1 MRSNLTVTLILALL
15 LGLVLNEVGFF
26 EYRRLASVLLLILA
40 IVLVMDGIS
49 AWIRKRFLLA
59 TA

>member
-1 MRSNLTVTLILALL
+1 MRSNLTVTFILALL
-15 LGLVLNEVGFF
+15 LGLNEVGFF
-26 EYRRLASVLLLILA
+26 EYRRLANVLLLILM
-40 IVLVMDGIS
+40 IVLVMDGIN

>member
-1 MRSNLTVTLILALL
+1 MRSNLTVTFILALL
-15 LGLVLNEVGFF
+15 LGLNEVGFF
-26 EYRRLASVLLLILA
+26 EYRRLASVLLLILV
-40 IVLVMDGIS
+40 IVLVIDGIS